1 MKSENYWRLVAGLG
15 GASVAIL
22 VSYAFS
28 EYRASVV
35 AAQTASYRRECTEV
49 VDDFVALTARLE
61 ERLRTIPE
69 CDCPGP
75 EECDME
81 ATCNR
86 DAMRCCLTLARQ
98 QVGP

>member
-22 VSYAFS
+22 VSYAFF

-35 AAQTASYRRECTEV
+35 AAQTASYRRECAEITSGLADIAE
-49 VDDFVALTARLE
+49 RLE
-61 ERLRTIPE
+61 ERLRTIPD

-75 EECDME
+75 EECDVE

-86 DAMRCCLTLARQ
+86 DAMRCCMVLARQ
-98 QVGP
+98 EVGP